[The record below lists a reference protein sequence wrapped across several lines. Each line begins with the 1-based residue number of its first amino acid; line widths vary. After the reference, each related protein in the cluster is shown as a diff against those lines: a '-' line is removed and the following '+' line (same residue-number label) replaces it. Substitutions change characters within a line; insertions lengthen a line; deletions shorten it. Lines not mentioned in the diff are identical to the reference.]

1 MTPSSTV
8 VADRKVA
15 ALRQAMGPVIAQA
28 LADKRVVEVMVNPD
42 GKIWID
48 RIGEGRS
55 FTGHRLEA
63 SDADR
68 ILRLLA
74 DHVGEVVTRDRPRIS
89 ATLPET
95 GERFQGAFMPVVVS
109 PAFAIRK
116 RPEVVFSLDDYVRER
131 IMPAGF
137 ADALRQAARERQ
149 NLLIAGGTGSGK
161 TTLAN
166 AILAEPA
173 FAQDRVVLIED
184 TAELQC
190 AAEDR
195 LEMLTKRT
203 EPAVTM
209 TDLVRDTLRLR
220 PDRIIIGE
228 VRDGSALDL
237 LKAWNT
243 GHPGGLA
250 TIHANSAAEALSRLE
265 DLIGEVTQ
273 RVPYRAIAQAIN
285 LVVFIE
291 RTPEGRRVR
300 SVTRVV
306 GRDGDSYRLEDVPA
320 TAPNSPHETG
330 LRALLD

>member
-1 MTPSSTV
+1 M
-8 VADRKVA
+8 DRKVA
-15 ALRQAMGPVIAQA
+15 ALRQAMGPVIAGA
-28 LADKRVVEVMVNPD
+28 LADRLVVEVMVNPD
-42 GKIWID
+42 VKIWVD
-48 RIGEGRS
+48 RIGSGRS
-55 FTGHRLEA
+55 WTGQLLDP

-74 DHVGEVVTRDRPRIS
+74 DHAGEVVTRDNPRIS
-89 ATLPET
+89 ATLPLT

-116 RPEVVFSLDDYVRER
+116 RPEVVFTLDEYVETGIMTAGQAEAIRE
-131 IMPAGF
+131 
-137 ADALRQAARERQ
+137 AAVSRQ
-149 NLLIAGGTGSGK
+149 NILIVGGTGSGK

-173 FAQDRVVLIED
+173 FAKDRVILIED

-190 AAEDR
+190 SAEDKIQ
-195 LEMLTKRT
+195 MLTKRT
-203 EPAVTM
+203 DPPVTM

-250 TIHANSAAEALSRLE
+250 TIHANSALEGITRLE

-273 RVPYRAIAQAIN
+273 RIPYRAITQAIN
-285 LVVFIE
+285 TLVYIE
-291 RTPEGRRVR
+291 RSLAGRQVKMVSRL
-300 SVTRVV
+300 T
-306 GRDGDSYRLEDVPA
+306 GRNDAGYILEEMA
-320 TAPNSPHETG
+320 APT
-330 LRALLD
+330 

>member
-1 MTPSSTV
+1 MSQPTTV
-8 VADRKVA
+8 TADRKVA
-15 ALRQAMGPVIAQA
+15 ALRQAMGPVIARA
-28 LADKRVVEVMVNPD
+28 LADRLVVEVMVNPD

-55 FTGHRLEA
+55 FTGETLAA

-89 ATLPET
+89 ATLPVT
-95 GERFQGAFMPVVVS
+95 GERFQGAFMPIVAS

-116 RPEVVFSLDDYVRER
+116 RPEVVFSLDDYVER
-131 IMPAGF
+131 GFMTPAM
-137 ADALRQAARERQ
+137 AAALRVAAETRQ

-173 FAQDRVVLIED
+173 FAADRVVLIED

-190 AAEDR
+190 AAEDKI
-195 LEMLTKRT
+195 EMLTKRT

-250 TIHANSAAEALSRLE
+250 TIHANSAAEALTRLE

-273 RVPYRAIAQAIN
+273 RVPHRAIVQAIN
-285 LVVFIE
+285 VVVYIE
-291 RTPEGRRVR
+291 RTATGRKVR
-300 SVTRVV
+300 EVSRLV
-306 GRDGDSYRLEDVPA
+306 GRDGETYRFERLV
-320 TAPNSPHETG
+320 
-330 LRALLD
+330 

>member
-1 MTPSSTV
+1 MAEINSIV
-8 VADRKVA
+8 QNRKVA
-15 ALRQAMGPVIAQA
+15 ALRQALGPVIASA
-28 LADKRVVEVMVNPD
+28 LADRLVVEVMVNPD

-48 RIGEGRS
+48 KIGEGRS
-55 FTGHRLEA
+55 FTGERIA
-63 SDADR
+63 PDDADR

-95 GERFQGAFMPVVVS
+95 GERFQGAFMPLVAN

-116 RPEVVFSLDDYVRER
+116 RPEVVFTLDDYVERGILEPAMATVLRE
-131 IMPAGF
+131 
-137 ADALRQAARERQ
+137 AAASRQ

-173 FAQDRVVLIED
+173 FAKDRVVLIED

-190 AAEDR
+190 AALDKV
-195 LEMLTKRT
+195 EMLTKRT
-203 EPAVTM
+203 DPPVTM

-220 PDRIIIGE
+220 PDRIVIGE

-250 TIHANSAAEALSRLE
+250 TIHANSAVEALRRLE

-285 LVVFIE
+285 VVVFIE
-291 RTPEGRRVR
+291 RTATGRQIRDVSRLVGLEGEQYV
-300 SVTRVV
+300 
-306 GRDGDSYRLEDVPA
+306 LQPA
-320 TAPNSPHETG
+320 
-330 LRALLD
+330 

>member
-1 MTPSSTV
+1 MPQHHPV
-8 VADRKVA
+8 VTDRKVA
-15 ALRQAMGPVIAQA
+15 ALRQAMGPVIAGA
-28 LADKRVVEVMVNPD
+28 LADRLAVEVMVNPD
-42 GKIWID
+42 GKIWVD
-48 RIGEGRS
+48 KIGEGRS
-55 FTGHRLEA
+55 WTGELLA
-63 SDADR
+63 PSDADR

-74 DHVGEVVTRDRPRIS
+74 DHAGEVVTRDSPRIS
-89 ATLPET
+89 ATLPLT
-95 GERFQGAFMPVVVS
+95 GERFQGAFMPIVSS

-116 RPEVVFSLDDYVRER
+116 RPEVVFTLAEYVAGG
-131 IMPAGF
+131 IMGEA
-137 ADALRQAARERQ
+137 QAEAIRAAATARQ
-149 NLLIAGGTGSGK
+149 NILIVGGTGSGK

-190 AAEDR
+190 AAQDKVQ
-195 LEMLTKRT
+195 MLTKRT
-203 EPAVTM
+203 DPPVTM

-250 TIHANSAAEALSRLE
+250 TIHANSAAEGLTRLE

-273 RVPYRAIAQAIN
+273 RIPYRAIAQAIN
-285 LVVFIE
+285 VLIYIE
-291 RTPEGRRVR
+291 RTAQGRRVQAVSR
-300 SVTRVV
+300 VTGRV
-306 GRDGDSYRLEDVPA
+306 GEAYFLEA
-320 TAPNSPHETG
+320 C
-330 LRALLD
+330 

>member
-1 MTPSSTV
+1 MAQTNSIVS
-8 VADRKVA
+8 DRKVA
-15 ALRQAMGPVIAQA
+15 ALRQAMGPVIAKA
-28 LADKRVVEVMVNPD
+28 LADRLVVEVMVNPD

-48 RIGEGRS
+48 KIGEGRS
-55 FTGHRLEA
+55 FTGEKLAHD
-63 SDADR
+63 DADR

-89 ATLPET
+89 ATLPVT
-95 GERFQGAFMPVVVS
+95 GERFQGAFMPIVAS

-116 RPEVVFSLDDYVRER
+116 RPEVVFSLDDYVER
-131 IMPAGF
+131 GFMTPAM
-137 ADALRQAARERQ
+137 AAALRVAAETRQ

-173 FAQDRVVLIED
+173 FAADRVVLIED

-190 AAEDR
+190 AAEDKI
-195 LEMLTKRT
+195 EMLTKRT

-250 TIHANSAAEALSRLE
+250 TIHANSAAEALTRLE

-273 RVPYRAIAQAIN
+273 RVPHRAIVQAIN
-285 LVVFIE
+285 MVVFIE
-291 RTPEGRRVR
+291 RTATGRLVGDV
-300 SVTRVV
+300 SRVV
-306 GRDGDSYRLEDVPA
+306 GRKDEAYVLEPV
-320 TAPNSPHETG
+320 ETQA
-330 LRALLD
+330 R

>member
-1 MTPSSTV
+1 MPHHHPAVS
-8 VADRKVA
+8 DRKVA
-15 ALRQAMGPVIAQA
+15 ALRQAMGPVIAAA
-28 LADKRVVEVMVNPD
+28 LADRLVVEVMVNPD
-42 GKIWID
+42 GKIWVD

-55 FTGHRLEA
+55 WTGENLA
-63 SDADR
+63 PADADR

-74 DHVGEVVTRDRPRIS
+74 DHAGEVVTRDSPRIS

-95 GERFQGAFMPVVVS
+95 GERFQGAFMPVVSS

-116 RPEVVFSLDDYVRER
+116 RPEVVFTLAEYVAEGIMTEGQAEVIRE
-131 IMPAGF
+131 
-137 ADALRQAARERQ
+137 AAANHQ
-149 NLLIAGGTGSGK
+149 NILIVGGTGSGK

-173 FAQDRVVLIED
+173 FAKDRVIIIED

-190 AAEDR
+190 SAADQIQ
-195 LEMLTKRT
+195 MLTKRT
-203 EPAVTM
+203 DPPVTM

-250 TIHANSAAEALSRLE
+250 TIHANSAAEGLTRLE

-273 RVPYRAIAQAIN
+273 RIPYRAITQAIN
-285 LVVFIE
+285 VIIYIE
-291 RTPEGRRVR
+291 RTPTGRRVKTVSR
-300 SVTRVV
+300 LV
-306 GRDGDSYRLEDVPA
+306 GRQGDAYQLDAVS
-320 TAPNSPHETG
+320 SPT
-330 LRALLD
+330 

>member
-1 MTPSSTV
+1 
-8 VADRKVA
+8 
-15 ALRQAMGPVIAQA
+15 
-28 LADKRVVEVMVNPD
+28 VVEVMVNPD

-55 FTGHRLEA
+55 FTGKSLA
-63 SDADR
+63 AADADR

-95 GERFQGAFMPVVVS
+95 GERFQGAFMPIVAS

-116 RPEVVFSLDDYVRER
+116 RPEVVFTLEDYVDQE
-131 IMPAGF
+131 ILTPA
-137 ADALRQAARERQ
+137 QAALLRTAAETRQ

-173 FAQDRVVLIED
+173 FAADRVVLIED

-190 AAEDR
+190 AAADK

-250 TIHANSAAEALSRLE
+250 TIHANSAAEALTRLE

-291 RTPEGRRVR
+291 RTPTGRRIR
-300 SVTRVV
+300 SVTRVL
-306 GRDGDSYRLEDVPA
+306 GWDGEGYKLE
-320 TAPNSPHETG
+320 
-330 LRALLD
+330 ALEAA

>member
-1 MTPSSTV
+1 MQTNSV
-8 VADRKVA
+8 VAERKVA

-28 LADKRVVEVMVNPD
+28 LADRLVVEVMVNPD
-42 GKIWID
+42 GKIWVD

-55 FTGHRLEA
+55 YTGERLGHD
-63 SDADR
+63 DADR

-74 DHVGEVVTRDRPRIS
+74 DHVGEVVTKDRPRIS
-89 ATLPET
+89 ATLPQT
-95 GERFQGAFMPVVVS
+95 GERFQGAFMPIVSS

-116 RPEVVFSLDDYVRER
+116 RPEVVFTLEAYVREG
-131 IMPAGF
+131 IMAPGHAE
-137 ADALRQAARERQ
+137 ALRRAAGDRL

-173 FAQDRVVLIED
+173 FAKDRVVLIED

-190 AAEDR
+190 SAEDR

-285 LVVFIE
+285 LVIYIE

-300 SVTRVV
+300 SVTRVL
-306 GRDGDSYRLEDVPA
+306 GRDGEGYRLEDVPA
-320 TAPNSPHETG
+320 TGAETPSETG
-330 LRALLD
+330 SRALLD

>member
-1 MTPSSTV
+1 MPQTNAIVS
-8 VADRKVA
+8 DRKVA
-15 ALRQAMGPVIAQA
+15 ALRQAMGPVIATA
-28 LADKRVVEVMVNPD
+28 LADRRVVEVMVNSD

-48 RIGEGRS
+48 KIGEGRS
-55 FTGHRLEA
+55 YTGETLAHD
-63 SDADR
+63 DADR

-74 DHVGEVVTRDRPRIS
+74 DHAGEVVTRDRPRIS
-89 ATLPET
+89 ATLPVT
-95 GERFQGAFMPVVVS
+95 GERFQGAFMPIVAN

-116 RPEVVFSLDDYVRER
+116 RPEIVFTLEDYIREG
-131 IMPAGF
+131 IMSEAM
-137 ADALRQAARERQ
+137 AEALRQAAKTRQ

-166 AILAEPA
+166 AILALPA
-173 FAQDRVVLIED
+173 FARDRVVLIED

-190 AAEDR
+190 SAEDR

-203 EPAVTM
+203 DPPVTM

-250 TIHANSAAEALSRLE
+250 TIHANSAVEALSRLE

-291 RTPEGRRVR
+291 RTPDGRRVR
-300 SVTRVV
+300 SVTRVL
-306 GRDGDSYRLEDVPA
+306 GREGDGYRLEAVSA
-320 TAPNSPHETG
+320 GTS
-330 LRALLD
+330 

>member
-1 MTPSSTV
+1 MTATNSIT
-8 VADRKVA
+8 ADRKVA

-28 LADKRVVEVMVNPD
+28 LADKLVVEVMVNPD
-42 GKIWID
+42 GKIWVD

-55 FTGHRLEA
+55 FTGERLA
-63 SDADR
+63 PDDADR

-74 DHVGEVVTRDRPRIS
+74 DHVGEVVTKDRPRIS
-89 ATLPET
+89 ATLPVT
-95 GERFQGAFMPVVVS
+95 GERFQGAVMPIVAS

-116 RPEVVFSLDDYVRER
+116 RPEVIFTLDDYVAKG
-131 IMPAGF
+131 IMPQAF
-137 ADALRQAARERQ
+137 ADALRQAAVKRE

-173 FAQDRVVLIED
+173 FAADRVVLIED

-190 AAEDR
+190 AAADR

-203 EPAVTM
+203 DPPVTM

-250 TIHANSAAEALSRLE
+250 TIHANSAVEALTRLE

-273 RVPYRAIAQAIN
+273 RIPYRAIAQAIN
-285 LVVFIE
+285 LVVYIE
-291 RTPEGRRVR
+291 RTADGRRVR
-300 SVTRVV
+300 SITRVL
-306 GRDGDSYRLEDVPA
+306 GRDGETYRLQDIA
-320 TAPNSPHETG
+320 
-330 LRALLD
+330 

>member
-1 MTPSSTV
+1 MADTNSL
-8 VADRKVA
+8 VANRKVA

-28 LADKRVVEVMVNPD
+28 LADRRVVEVMVNPD
-42 GKIWID
+42 GKIWVD
-48 RIGEGRS
+48 RIGEGRA
-55 FTGHRLEA
+55 FTGELLA
-63 SDADR
+63 PDDANR

-74 DHVGEVVTRDRPRIS
+74 DHVGEVVTKDRPRIS

-95 GERFQGAFMPVVVS
+95 GERFQGAFMPIVAN

-116 RPEVVFSLDDYVRER
+116 RPEIIFTLDDYVRDGVMTGAMAE
-131 IMPAGF
+131 
-137 ADALRQAARERQ
+137 ALRQAARDRQ

-173 FAQDRVVLIED
+173 FAGDRVVLIED

-250 TIHANSAAEALSRLE
+250 TIHANSAAEALTRLE

-273 RVPYRAIAQAIN
+273 RIPYRAIAQAIN
-285 LVVFIE
+285 LVVYIE
-291 RTPEGRRVR
+291 RAPTGRRVR
-300 SVTRVV
+300 SISRVI
-306 GRDGDSYRLEDVPA
+306 GRDAETYQMQDV
-320 TAPNSPHETG
+320 E
-330 LRALLD
+330 

>member
-1 MTPSSTV
+1 MPEANSI

-15 ALRQAMGPVIAQA
+15 ALRQAMGPVIAAA
-28 LADKRVVEVMVNPD
+28 LADPRVVEVMVNPD
-42 GKIWID
+42 GKIWVD
-48 RIGEGRS
+48 RIGEGRA
-55 FTGHRLEA
+55 FTGEQLA
-63 SDADR
+63 SEDANR
-68 ILRLLA
+68 ILRLVA
-74 DHVGEVVTRDRPRIS
+74 DHVGEVVTKDRPRIS
-89 ATLPET
+89 ATLPLT
-95 GERFQGAFMPVVVS
+95 GERFQGAFMPIVAN

-116 RPEVVFSLDDYVRER
+116 RPEIVFSLGDYVRDG
-131 IMPAGF
+131 IMTEAM
-137 ADALRQAARERQ
+137 ATALRQAAEARQ

-173 FAQDRVVLIED
+173 FAGDRVVLIED

-190 AAEDR
+190 SAADR
-195 LEMLTKRT
+195 LELLTKRT
-203 EPAVTM
+203 DPPVTM

-250 TIHANSAAEALSRLE
+250 TIHANSAAEALVRLE

-273 RVPYRAIAQAIN
+273 RIPYRAIAQAIN
-285 LVVFIE
+285 VVVFIE
-291 RTPEGRRVR
+291 RSATGRRVR
-300 SVTRVV
+300 AVNRLI
-306 GRDGDSYRLEDVPA
+306 GRDAEGYQF
-320 TAPNSPHETG
+320 ETI
-330 LRALLD
+330 A

>member
-1 MTPSSTV
+1 MSQSNSI

-15 ALRQAMGPVIAQA
+15 ALRQAMGPVIAKA
-28 LADKRVVEVMVNPD
+28 LAEPRVVEVMVNPD
-42 GKIWID
+42 GRIWVD
-48 RIGEGRS
+48 RIGEGRAD
-55 FTGHRLEA
+55 TGERLA
-63 SDADR
+63 PADADR

-74 DHVGEVVTRDRPRIS
+74 DHVGEVVTRERPRIS

-95 GERFQGAFMPVVVS
+95 GERFQGEFMPIVAN

-116 RPEVVFSLDDYVRER
+116 RPQVVFTLDDYVEQE
-131 IMPAGF
+131 IMSPAM
-137 ADALRQAARERQ
+137 AEILRQAAAARQ

-173 FAQDRVVLIED
+173 FAADRVVLIED

-190 AAEDR
+190 AAADR
-195 LEMLTKRT
+195 IEMLTRRT

-250 TIHANSAAEALSRLE
+250 TIHANSASEALTRLE

-285 LVVFIE
+285 VVVFIE
-291 RTPEGRRVR
+291 RTPKGRRIR
-300 SVTRVV
+300 TVTKVL
-306 GRDGDSYRLEDVPA
+306 GHTEAGYQLEPLS
-320 TAPNSPHETG
+320 APPT
-330 LRALLD
+330 

>member
-1 MTPSSTV
+1 MTQPNSV
-8 VADRKVA
+8 VANRKIA
-15 ALRQAMGPVIAQA
+15 ALRQAMGPVIARA
-28 LADKRVVEVMVNPD
+28 LAEPRVVEVMVNPD
-42 GKIWID
+42 GRIWVD

-55 FTGHRLEA
+55 DTGEVLAPE
-63 SDADR
+63 DADR

-95 GERFQGAFMPVVVS
+95 GERFQGAFMPIVAS

-116 RPEVVFSLDDYVRER
+116 RPQVVFTLADYVEEG
-131 IMPAGF
+131 IMTPAM
-137 ADALRQAARERQ
+137 AEVLRQAAAGRQ

-166 AILAEPA
+166 AILAEPPFSA
-173 FAQDRVVLIED
+173 DRVVLIED

-190 AAEDR
+190 AAPDR
-195 LEMLTKRT
+195 IEMLTKRT

-250 TIHANSAAEALSRLE
+250 TIHANSAGEALTRLE

-291 RTPEGRRVR
+291 RTAKGRLVRDVSRVVGLDGERYLLEPVR
-300 SVTRVV
+300 SVT
-306 GRDGDSYRLEDVPA
+306 
-320 TAPNSPHETG
+320 
-330 LRALLD
+330 

>member
-1 MTPSSTV
+1 MAQHNSI

-15 ALRQAMGPVIAQA
+15 ALRQAMGPVIAAA
-28 LADKRVVEVMVNPD
+28 LAEKLVVEVMVNPD
-42 GKIWID
+42 GKIWVD

-55 FTGHRLEA
+55 FTGERLAPE
-63 SDADR
+63 DADR

-74 DHVGEVVTRDRPRIS
+74 DHVGEVVTKDRPRIS

-95 GERFQGAFMPVVVS
+95 GERFQGVSMPIVSS

-116 RPEVVFSLDDYVRER
+116 RPEVVFTLDDYVERGMLAPAMATVLRE
-131 IMPAGF
+131 
-137 ADALRQAARERQ
+137 AAVSRL

-173 FAQDRVVLIED
+173 FATDRVVLIED

-190 AAEDR
+190 AAADKV
-195 LEMLTKRT
+195 EMLTKRT
-203 EPAVTM
+203 DPPVTM

-285 LVVFIE
+285 VVVFIE
-291 RTPEGRRVR
+291 RTSTGRRVTNVSR
-300 SVTRVV
+300 VT
-306 GRDGDSYRLEDVPA
+306 GRRDDGYE
-320 TAPNSPHETG
+320 
-330 LRALLD
+330 LLAACDDA

>member
-1 MTPSSTV
+1 MPQHHFATQ
-8 VADRKVA
+8 DRKVA
-15 ALRQAMGPVIAQA
+15 ALKQAMGPIIASA
-28 LADKRVVEVMVNPD
+28 LADRMVVEVMVNPD
-42 GKIWID
+42 GRIWVD

-55 FTGHRLEA
+55 FTGHMLDSA
-63 SDADR
+63 DADR

-74 DHVGEVVTRDRPRIS
+74 DHVGEVVTRDRPRVS

-95 GERFQGAFMPVVVS
+95 GERFQGAFMPVVSS

-116 RPEVVFSLDDYVRER
+116 RPEVVFTLADYTGEG
-131 IMPAGF
+131 IMSE
-137 ADALRQAARERQ
+137 DQAAIIRRAAEAHE
-149 NLLIAGGTGSGK
+149 NILIVGGTGSGK

-173 FAQDRVVLIED
+173 FANDRVVLIED

-190 AAEDR
+190 SAMDKIQ
-195 LEMLTKRT
+195 MLTKRT
-203 EPAVTM
+203 DPPVTM

-250 TIHANSAAEALSRLE
+250 TIHANSAAEGLTRLE
-265 DLIGEVTQ
+265 DLIGEVSE
-273 RVPYRAIAQAIN
+273 RIPYRAIAQAIN
-285 LVVFIE
+285 VVIYIE
-291 RTPEGRRVR
+291 RTPTGRRVR
-300 SVTRVV
+300 DVSRLV
-306 GRDGDSYRLEDVPA
+306 GREGETYQLEA
-320 TAPNSPHETG
+320 IRH
-330 LRALLD
+330 

>member
-1 MTPSSTV
+1 MVESRSV
-8 VADRKVA
+8 VSDRKVA
-15 ALRQAMGPVIAQA
+15 ALRQAMGPVIAAA

-42 GKIWID
+42 GKIWVD

-55 FTGHRLEA
+55 FTGQLLGPD
-63 SDADR
+63 DANR

-74 DHVGEVVTRDRPRIS
+74 DHVGEVVTKDRPRIS

-95 GERFQGAFMPVVVS
+95 GERFQGAFMPIVTN

-116 RPEVVFSLDDYVRER
+116 RPEIVFTLDDYVRDR
-131 IMPAGF
+131 IMTPAM
-137 ADALRQAARERQ
+137 AVALRQAAETRQ
-149 NLLIAGGTGSGK
+149 NLLIAGGTGTGK

-173 FAQDRVVLIED
+173 FASDRVVLIED

-190 AAEDR
+190 SAADR

-203 EPAVTM
+203 DPPVTM

-291 RTPEGRRVR
+291 RSPEGRRVR
-300 SVTRVV
+300 SVTRVL
-306 GRDGDSYRLEDVPA
+306 GREGDGYRLQDVTPK
-320 TAPNSPHETG
+320 TG
-330 LRALLD
+330 LGALLD

>member
-1 MTPSSTV
+1 MPQHHPTV
-8 VADRKVA
+8 SDRKVA
-15 ALRQAMGPVIAQA
+15 ALRQAMGPVIAAA
-28 LADKRVVEVMVNPD
+28 LADRMVVEVMVNPD
-42 GKIWID
+42 GKIWVD

-55 FTGHRLEA
+55 WTGEHLA
-63 SDADR
+63 PADADR

-74 DHVGEVVTRDRPRIS
+74 DHAGEVVTRDSPRIS

-95 GERFQGAFMPVVVS
+95 GERFQGAFMPVVSS

-116 RPEVVFSLDDYVRER
+116 RPEVVFTLPEYVEQGIMTEGQAGVIRE
-131 IMPAGF
+131 
-137 ADALRQAARERQ
+137 AAANHQ
-149 NLLIAGGTGSGK
+149 NILIVGGTGSGK

-173 FAQDRVVLIED
+173 FAQDRVIIIED

-190 AAEDR
+190 SAADQIQ
-195 LEMLTKRT
+195 MLTKRT
-203 EPAVTM
+203 DPPVTM

-250 TIHANSAAEALSRLE
+250 TIHANSAAEGLTRLE

-273 RVPYRAIAQAIN
+273 RIPYRAITQAIN
-285 LVVFIE
+285 VIIYIE
-291 RTPEGRRVR
+291 RTPTGRRVKTVSR
-300 SVTRVV
+300 LV
-306 GRDGDSYRLEDVPA
+306 GRQDDTYQLEAVA
-320 TAPNSPHETG
+320 H
-330 LRALLD
+330 